1 MDKEKENMDKKAGK
15 ETKILW
21 MLKALLLS
29 YAATGLLLL
38 ALALLLYRLEL
49 GEQAV
54 SAGIVA
60 IYLAANLIG
69 GIAAGKMAGTRRFL
83 WGLTAGI
90 LYFALLLL
98 ITLGVYR
105 TLDGSGI
112 HMVTTFVL
120 CAGGGMAGGMIS

>member
-1 MDKEKENMDKKAGK
+1 MDKKAGK

-21 MLKALLLS
+21 VLKALLLS
-29 YAATGLLLL
+29 YVVTGALLLL
-38 ALALLLYRLEL
+38 LALLLYRLRL
-49 GEQAV
+49 DEQAV

-60 IYLAANLIG
+60 VYIVATLIG
-69 GIAAGKMAGTRRFL
+69 GLAAGKMAKSRRFL
-83 WGLTAGI
+83 WGLVTGI
-90 LYFALLLL
+90 LYFVLLIL

-120 CAGGGMAGGMIS
+120 CAGGGMIGGMIS

>member
-1 MDKEKENMDKKAGK
+1 MDKKAGK

-21 MLKALLLS
+21 VLKALLLS
-29 YAATGLLLL
+29 YVVTGALLLL
-38 ALALLLYRLEL
+38 LALLLYRLQL
-49 GEQAV
+49 DEQAV

-60 IYLAANLIG
+60 VYIVARLLG
-69 GIAAGKMAGTRRFL
+69 GRTAGKMAKSSRFL
-83 WGLTAGI
+83 WGLVTGA
-90 LYFALLLL
+90 LYFVLLIL

-120 CAGGGMAGGMIS
+120 CAGGGMIGGMIS

>member
-1 MDKEKENMDKKAGK
+1 MDKKAGK

>member
-1 MDKEKENMDKKAGK
+1 MDKKAGK

-21 MLKALLLS
+21 VLKALLLS
-29 YAATGLLLL
+29 YVVTGALLLL
-38 ALALLLYRLEL
+38 LALLLYRLQL
-49 GEQAV
+49 DEQAV

-60 IYLAANLIG
+60 VYIVATLIG
-69 GIAAGKMAGTRRFL
+69 GLAAGKMAKSRAVLVGGVT
-83 WGLTAGI
+83 GA
-90 LYFALLLL
+90 LYFVLLIL

-120 CAGGGMAGGMIS
+120 CAGGGMIGGMIS

>member
-1 MDKEKENMDKKAGK
+1 MDKKAGK

-21 MLKALLLS
+21 VLKALLLS
-29 YAATGLLLL
+29 YVVTGALLLL
-38 ALALLLYRLEL
+38 LALLLYRLQL
-49 GEQAV
+49 DEQAV

-60 IYLAANLIG
+60 VYIVATLIG
-69 GIAAGKMAGTRRFL
+69 GLTAGKMAKSRRFL
-83 WGLTAGI
+83 WALVTGA
-90 LYFALLLL
+90 LYFVLLIL

-120 CAGGGMAGGMIS
+120 CAGGGMIGGMIS